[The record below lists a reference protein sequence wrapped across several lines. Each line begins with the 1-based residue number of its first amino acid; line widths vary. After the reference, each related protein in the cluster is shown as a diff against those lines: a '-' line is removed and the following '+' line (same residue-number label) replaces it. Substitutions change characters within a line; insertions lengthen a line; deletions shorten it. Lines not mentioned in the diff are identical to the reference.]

1 VPTVA
6 EAGVPGYSGTSWFT
20 LAAPRSMPVAL
31 VEKLNK
37 DVQSALATPETA
49 ARLDKLGIAF
59 TPNTPQEAAAFF
71 KSETVKWN
79 RVIEAAKLQL
89 D

>member
-1 VPTVA
+1 L
-6 EAGVPGYSGTSWFT
+6 GV
-20 LAAPRSMPVAL
+20 
-31 VEKLNK
+31 
-37 DVQSALATPETA
+37 
-49 ARLDKLGIAF
+49 AF
-59 TPNTPQEAAAFF
+59 TPNTAEDAAAFF